1 MKPPMKRSFVIFAL
15 SLSLLAACAAP
26 PAAADCMNGA
36 VRLVTGYDSAAAGVC
51 RRGDAGAAHFS
62 LVIAPEAEPINPSPW
77 YAFTLE
83 GTPGRYQVELAYSA
97 ASHRYAPWIRE
108 GAGGWTRLG
117 ADRVALAD
125 EGRRAVLELTLGED
139 PLQVAAQ
146 PLYTLA
152 DYASLEQ
159 RWPGPWRTI
168 GHSVE
173 GRDLR
178 ALILEPLPD
187 SDGWALVLGRQ
198 HPPEIPGAWALDAFV
213 DEALRLREAGLL
225 RSGLIVIPVL
235 NPDGVDAG
243 YWRLNENRVDLNR
256 DWRSRS
262 QPEVQ
267 AVPALLDALSLVQSD
282 LELMVD
288 FHATVAERLYLPQ
301 PEELPAEAN
310 ARLDAWLAAMEADG
324 MFEILTPM
332 RTNPSRRVSAK
343 AVFTDD
349 WRTVAVTWEAGD
361 DTEPDLVRDHA
372 RRAAQ
377 HWALSRD

>member
-1 MKPPMKRSFVIFAL
+1 MKPSLALFAL
-15 SLSLLAACAAP
+15 SLSLLAGLAIAP
-26 PAAADCMNGA
+26 AGADCGSGA
-36 VRLVTGYDSAAAGVC
+36 VRLVTGYDSAADSVC

-77 YAFTLE
+77 YAFTLD
-83 GTPGRYQVELAYSA
+83 GAPGRYQVELIYA
-97 ASHRYAPWIRE
+97 AAAHRYAPWIRS
-108 GAGGWTRLG
+108 GDGHWIRLG
-117 ADRVALAD
+117 EDRVVLAD
-125 EGRRAVLELTLGED
+125 EGRRAVLDVTLGAA

-146 PLYTLA
+146 PPYTLA
-152 DYASLEQ
+152 DYASLER

-178 ALILEPLPD
+178 ALILEPLAD
-187 SDGWALVLGRQ
+187 VDGWVLVLGRQ
-198 HPPEIPGAWALDAFV
+198 HPPEVPGAWALDAFV

-235 NPDGVDAG
+235 NPDGVEAG

-256 DWRSRS
+256 DWRART
-262 QPEVQ
+262 QPEVL
-267 AVPALLDALSLVQSD
+267 AVFALLDALSLAQSD
-282 LELMVD
+282 LALMVD

-324 MFEILTPM
+324 VFETLEPM
-332 RTNPSRRVSAK
+332 RTNPRRRVSAK

-361 DTEPDLVRDHA
+361 ETAPDLVRDHA
-372 RRAAQ
+372 RRAAH
-377 HWALSRD
+377 HWALSRNGP